1 MVVWRERIMAKDDDK
16 EWKFQPDKSTD
27 LAYDILCEPTCLD
40 NKVKDGDD
48 LIGNPL
54 IKLKI
59 LTTNIDKLL
68 VCQQCEQEKSLQM
81 KLEEGN
87 TRKTS
92 FIILRLIMI

>member
-1 MVVWRERIMAKDDDK
+1 M
-16 EWKFQPDKSTD
+16 
-27 LAYDILCEPTCLD
+27 LCEPTCLD
-40 NKVKDGDD
+40 KKEIDGDN
-48 LIGNPL
+48 LIINL
-54 IKLKI
+54 FIKLKI